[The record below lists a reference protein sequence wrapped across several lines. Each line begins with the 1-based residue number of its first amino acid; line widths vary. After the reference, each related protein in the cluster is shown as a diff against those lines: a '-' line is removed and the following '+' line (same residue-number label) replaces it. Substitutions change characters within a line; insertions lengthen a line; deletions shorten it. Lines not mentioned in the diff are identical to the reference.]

1 MMSYNM
7 LRKKINGRVNIWRE
21 PDEQGGCILSMYSLI
36 TYFFLPFLK
45 FFKRWKLEKGS
56 DKIGWMSFP

>member
-7 LRKKINGRVNIWRE
+7 LRKKINGGVNIWGE

-36 TYFFLPFLK
+36 TYFFSTI
-45 FFKRWKLEKGS
+45 LE
-56 DKIGWMSFP
+56 IF